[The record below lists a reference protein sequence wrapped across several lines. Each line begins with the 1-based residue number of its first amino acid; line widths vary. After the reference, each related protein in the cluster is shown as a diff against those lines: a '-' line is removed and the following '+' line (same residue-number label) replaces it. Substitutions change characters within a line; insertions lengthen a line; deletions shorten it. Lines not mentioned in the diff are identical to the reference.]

1 MTSRKSALIP
11 EGHSKP
17 IGRYSPG
24 VQVPVPAG
32 GSLIFVSG
40 QVATD
45 DQGKV
50 LAADDPGGQA
60 RLVFERIAQVLAPA
74 GASLADLVSV
84 TIFLTDVAADFAAVS
99 AVRNEV
105 LSEPPPASVLVE
117 VSHLAEPGCLV
128 EIAGIAVLGN
138 AP

>member
-1 MTSRKSALIP
+1 MTSQRSALIP

-24 VQVPVPAG
+24 VRVQVSG
-32 GSLIFVSG
+32 DSSLVFVSG

-45 DQGKV
+45 SQGKV
-50 LAADDPGGQA
+50 LAAGDPGGQA
-60 RLVFERIAQVLAPA
+60 RVVFERLAQVLAAA
-74 GASLADLVSV
+74 GGSLADLVSV
-84 TIFLTDVAADFAAVS
+84 TVYLTDVEADFAAVS

-117 VSHLAEPGCLV
+117 VSRLAEPGCLV
-128 EIAGIAVLGN
+128 EIAGLAVVGR
-138 AP
+138 AQ